1 MNAVLEQIA
10 PETINALVAQ
20 ATANG
25 LSVNDYLQ
33 RLLNLNDEENESEDL
48 SLTELPKKAPSFQGG
63 DKLGAARAERGQY
76 HLPQESPMI

>member
-1 MNAVLEQIA
+1 MNAVPEQIA

-48 SLTELPKKAPSFQGG
+48 SLT
-63 DKLGAARAERGQY
+63 
-76 HLPQESPMI
+76 

>member
-48 SLTELPKKAPSFQGG
+48 SLIELPKKAPSFQGG
-63 DKLGAARAERGQY
+63 DEFSAARAERG
-76 HLPQESPMI
+76 